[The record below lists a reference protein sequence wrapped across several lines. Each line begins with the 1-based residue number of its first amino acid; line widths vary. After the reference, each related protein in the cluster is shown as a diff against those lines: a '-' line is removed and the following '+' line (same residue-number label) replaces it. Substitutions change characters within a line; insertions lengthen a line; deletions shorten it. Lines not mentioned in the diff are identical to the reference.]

1 VKTPSTRPGGRRV
14 KWLVALAVTVLVA
27 SATLATT
34 ALLTGSETTSD
45 ASAWAP
51 ADSVGYAELRLDL
64 PGSQATE
71 LPRLMA
77 AFPGFADQA
86 AFGTKLE
93 ELFDQLIRRAT
104 SDSHNFRTEIEP
116 WFDGQVAVAQGAPGI
131 GSGLGVADPHA
142 LLLVRVKDAAAAQA
156 WVESILTESGALA
169 STPETYNGTPI
180 HVLTASSSLGS
191 VPSKIGYAVVG
202 DLLIVGDLD
211 SVQRSIDTGG
221 TEGLASNEQ
230 FRGAVEALPGDR
242 LALTYSDS
250 AAMFESLR
258 ASLGSAGTDMGDSTT
273 VVSALLNAYQELMP
287 GWSAVSVRAAD
298 GTLEADVVS
307 EHVNAMGEPA
317 NSTSE
322 LAAVAPA
329 DTLALMTGRDLGDRL
344 AVMRN
349 AIADQPALADGVT
362 QVDKALALLGGF
374 DAVTSWM
381 GESGVAITRHGDS
394 VTGGLLIAPTDPTA
408 AGRLLTTIR
417 GLASL
422 GLGDKLTFTEE
433 PYAGTTIV
441 SVDLASLASLA
452 GNGLGVPSNL
462 SSDLRLAWAATDRV
476 VAVGVGT
483 DFVKDVLDTQD
494 GESLATQPRFS
505 DGLARA
511 GASNSGVLWVDVA
524 GLRQVA
530 EPLLTGSSRTTY
542 DTDIKP
548 YVEPLDAII
557 GASVAGADVDR
568 STFVLVVS
576 N

>member
-1 VKTPSTRPGGRRV
+1 
-14 KWLVALAVTVLVA
+14 
-27 SATLATT
+27 
-34 ALLTGSETTSD
+34 
-45 ASAWAP
+45 
-51 ADSVGYAELRLDL
+51 
-64 PGSQATE
+64 
-71 LPRLMA
+71 
-77 AFPGFADQA
+77 
-86 AFGTKLE
+86 
-93 ELFDQLIRRAT
+93 
-104 SDSHNFRTEIEP
+104 
-116 WFDGQVAVAQGAPGI
+116 
-131 GSGLGVADPHA
+131 
-142 LLLVRVKDAAAAQA
+142 
-156 WVESILTESGALA
+156 
-169 STPETYNGTPI
+169 
-180 HVLTASSSLGS
+180 
-191 VPSKIGYAVVG
+191 
-202 DLLIVGDLD
+202 
-211 SVQRSIDTGG
+211 
-221 TEGLASNEQ
+221 
-230 FRGAVEALPGDR
+230 
-242 LALTYSDS
+242 
-250 AAMFESLR
+250 
-258 ASLGSAGTDMGDSTT
+258 
-273 VVSALLNAYQELMP
+273 
-287 GWSAVSVRAAD
+287 
-298 GTLEADVVS
+298 
-307 EHVNAMGEPA
+307 
-317 NSTSE
+317 
-322 LAAVAPA
+322 
-329 DTLALMTGRDLGDRL
+329 
-344 AVMRN
+344 
-349 AIADQPALADGVT
+349 
-362 QVDKALALLGGF
+362 
-374 DAVTSWM
+374 
-381 GESGVAITRHGDS
+381 